1 MINMQQLMQ
10 QAQNMQKKLQAS
22 QEQLKNTIFEGDA
35 GNGNVKIAM
44 DGSYQMKKIEINS
57 SMLDADNKEMLED
70 LIMVAFNN
78 CKDKID
84 TESKNALGDLGAGAG
99 MLNGL
104 F

>member
-10 QAQNMQKKLQAS
+10 QAQSMQKKLQAS
-22 QEQLKNTIFEGDA
+22 QEKLKNTIFEGEA
-35 GNGNVKIAM
+35 GNGVVKITM
-44 DGSYQMKKIEINS
+44 DGSCQMKEIKINP

-70 LIMVAFNN
+70 LIVVAFNN

>member
-22 QEQLKNTIFEGDA
+22 QEKLKNTIFYGEA
-35 GNGNVKIAM
+35 GNGAVKIAM
-44 DGSYQMKKIEINS
+44 DGSCQMKEIKIDS
-57 SMLDADNKEMLED
+57 SMLSEDNKEMLED

-84 TESKNALGDLGAGAG
+84 TDSKQALGDLGASAG